1 MQADAEQP
9 TGDEQRH
16 QQPHA
21 PSARTGR
28 AQRMPDERDQS
39 GGEQRNRHELQP
51 VLDMADEEQF
61 EAHTGDA
68 HHEREE

>member
-9 TGDEQRH
+9 AGDEQRH

-21 PSARTGR
+21 VRTRTGR
-28 AQRMPDERDQS
+28 SQRMPRERNES
-39 GGEQRNRHELQP
+39 AREQNDRHELQP

-61 EAHTGDA
+61 EAHTDDA